1 MASLF
6 GAATFVTVIASRFPA
21 MLVSSTSG
29 VAEGLHQND
38 ASGYLEGPKR
48 LGLAAGRQ
56 GRCGVAEPL
65 TAGSGSSTTHSC
77 CTLAQLKQM
86 RAVVSLFFFFFFPL
100 QKITAIYFWD
110 LSERCT
116 KPLLCAA
123 AKPELGV

>member
-6 GAATFVTVIASRFPA
+6 SAGTFVTVIASRFPA

-48 LGLAAGRQ
+48 LGLTAGRQ
-56 GRCGVAEPL
+56 GRCGVGEPL

-77 CTLAQLKQM
+77 CTLAQLKQT
-86 RAVVSLFFFFFFPL
+86 RAVVHFFFFFFFL

-110 LSERCT
+110 LSEGCT